1 MAAAAQPVADPAAID
16 QRAGQA
22 MATGHAAKAA
32 KVARPILRPK
42 RRRAD
47 GQ

>member
-16 QRAGQA
+16 QRAGHA